1 MMPPMNQGWGGA
13 PTPQG
18 AWMSGAQQG
27 QGRGGD
33 GQWYGGYK
41 MQGGPQYPPPGYVQ
55 PSVRYA

>member
-1 MMPPMNQGWGGA
+1 M
-13 PTPQG
+13 PQG

-27 QGRGGD
+27 QGRGG

-41 MQGGPQYPPPGYVQ
+41 GGPQYAPPGYVQ